1 MRNHRRR
8 GLTALATVASLVSLS
23 ALAACGGDGDDEGEN
38 DGKVKITVEGW
49 RPGDEQGTIDAVKKQ
64 AQAFMDDN
72 PDIVV
77 EPVEWEWT
85 AETFATQLAG
95 DQLPTTF
102 RVPFTD
108 AKGLA
113 ERQQIADVTEYVE
126 ALPYADEFN
135 PSVLEAA
142 KGTDGQIY
150 GLPTDVYG
158 VGLHYNR
165 ALFEEAGLDPDA
177 PPTSW
182 DEVRQFAKQIA
193 DKTGQAGYVQMS
205 ANNTGGWMLT
215 TLTYSLGGR
224 MQSDDGTEAMVD
236 NDATRAGLQMLHDMR
251 WSDESMGK
259 NTQFEWGTV
268 NEAFAAGKV
277 GMYMSGS
284 DVYNALVTTN
294 QVDPASYG
302 LAVLPLGD
310 SGDAGILGGGSV
322 AAVNAKASAA
332 EQEAA
337 VQWNDF
343 YREKKNYDPDA
354 AVADAEGARRE
365 RPADRHA
372 DAADLRR
379 GDMAGGAGRDRAVHQ
394 RAPRADD
401 VLHRRGVR
409 PAARPRAPLAHAG
422 GLRHPR
428 LRGAEG
434 AHRRERR
441 HRRRARR
448 RQRAGPGAARLLVT
462 RREMR
467 ADRGLSACI
476 ARRRSEGLP
485 GVS

>member
-1 MRNHRRR
+1 MRNNRRR

-23 ALAACGGDGDDEGEN
+23 ALAACGSDGDGDGSN
-38 DGKVKITVEGW
+38 DGKVTITVEGW

-77 EPVEWEWT
+77 EPVEWEWS
-85 AETFATQLAG
+85 AETFSTQLAG

-126 ALPYADEFN
+126 ALPYAAEFN

-142 KGTDGQIY
+142 KGTDGKIY

-165 ALFEEAGLDPDA
+165 ALFEEAGLDPDS
-177 PPTSW
+177 PPTTW
-182 DEVRQFAKQIA
+182 DEVRQYAKQIA
-193 DKTGQAGYVQMS
+193 DETGQPGYVQMS

-215 TLTYSLGGR
+215 TLTYALGGR
-224 MQSDDGTEAMVD
+224 MQSDDGTEAMLD
-236 NDATRAGLQMLHDMR
+236 NDATRAGLQMLQDMR
-251 WSDESMGK
+251 WSDQSMGK

-268 NEAFAAGKV
+268 NEAFAAGEV

-310 SGDAGILGGGSV
+310 SGDVGILGGGSV
-322 AAVNAKASAA
+322 AAVSAKASAA

-343 YREKKNYDPDA
+343 YREQRNYDPDA
-354 AVADAEGARRE
+354 AEADAKVLDENDQPIGTPTLPIFDEAAWQRVQDAIAPYINVPRE
-365 RPADRHA
+365 QMTSFTDGVFDQQLIPEPPAHTQEVYAILDSVVQKVLTDENADIDAELA
-372 DAADLRR
+372 DANEQAQ
-379 GDMAGGAGRDRAVHQ
+379 A
-394 RAPRADD
+394 
-401 VLHRRGVR
+401 
-409 PAARPRAPLAHAG
+409 
-422 GLRHPR
+422 
-428 LRGAEG
+428 
-434 AHRRERR
+434 
-441 HRRRARR
+441 
-448 RQRAGPGAARLLVT
+448 LL
-462 RREMR
+462 
-467 ADRGLSACI
+467 S
-476 ARRRSEGLP
+476 S
-485 GVS
+485 

>member
-23 ALAACGGDGDDEGEN
+23 ALAACGGDGGDDEESS
-38 DGKVKITVEGW
+38 DGKVTITVEGW

-126 ALPYADEFN
+126 ALPYAAEFN

-142 KGTDGQIY
+142 KGTDGKIY

-165 ALFEEAGLDPDA
+165 ALFEEAGLDPDS

-182 DEVRQFAKQIA
+182 DEVREYAKQIA
-193 DKTGQAGYVQMS
+193 DATGQPGYVQMS

-215 TLTYSLGGR
+215 TLTYALGGR
-224 MQSDDGTEAMVD
+224 MQSDDGTTAMVD
-236 NDATRAGLQMLHDMR
+236 NDATREGLEMLHDMR

-322 AAVNAKASAA
+322 AAVSAKASAD

-337 VQWNDF
+337 VKWNDF

-354 AVADAEGARRE
+354 AVVDAEVLADADQPVGTPTLPIFDEATWQKVQDAIEPYVNVPRDQMTSFTDGVFSQTLIPEPPSHTQEVYAILDSVVQKVLTDE
-365 RPADRHA
+365 NADIDAELA
-372 DAADLRR
+372 DANEQVQAL
-379 GDMAGGAGRDRAVHQ
+379 
-394 RAPRADD
+394 
-401 VLHRRGVR
+401 
-409 PAARPRAPLAHAG
+409 LA
-422 GLRHPR
+422 
-428 LRGAEG
+428 
-434 AHRRERR
+434 
-441 HRRRARR
+441 
-448 RQRAGPGAARLLVT
+448 
-462 RREMR
+462 
-467 ADRGLSACI
+467 S
-476 ARRRSEGLP
+476 
-485 GVS
+485 